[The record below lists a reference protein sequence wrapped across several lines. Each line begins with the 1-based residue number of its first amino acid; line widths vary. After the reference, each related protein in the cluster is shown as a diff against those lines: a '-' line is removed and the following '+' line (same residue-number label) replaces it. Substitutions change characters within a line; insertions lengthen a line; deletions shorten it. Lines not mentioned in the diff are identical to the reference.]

1 MVRKPD
7 FCGGRYLDHH
17 IALGIHL
24 DTVMAITYNW
34 KGISRL
40 VSIYKLKN

>member
-7 FCGGRYLDHH
+7 FCGGTYLNDQ

-24 DTVMAITYNW
+24 DRVMAITYNW
-34 KGISRL
+34 KDIPRL
-40 VSIYKLKN
+40 VSIR